1 MRKSSHTVPLIVP
14 RYAVGLRAY
23 NGPFGWL
30 GALVIMAQT
39 TQYELQLADRMSRL
53 GTETAF
59 EVLNK
64 ARALERQGKSI
75 IHMEIGEPDFD
86 TPANVI
92 EAAVDALHKGWTHYG
107 PSAGLPELRQ
117 TIADYVSRTRK
128 VKVTPEE
135 VVVVPGGKPIIF
147 FTILSLIN
155 EEDEVIYPNPGFPI
169 YESMIQYVGGKAV
182 PIQLR
187 EERDFSL
194 NVDELATLITDRTK
208 LIILNSPQNPTG
220 GVMQRKE
227 IEQVA
232 KVIGD
237 RNILV
242 LSDEIY
248 SRLLFEGEHFSIMSV
263 PGMQERTILL
273 DGFSKTYAMT
283 GWRMG
288 YGVMRADL
296 AAHITRLMTNSN
308 SCTASFTQIA
318 GVEALRGDQ
327 SSVDHMC
334 GEFKRRRDVFV
345 AGLNKIKGFSCR
357 MPKGAFYVFPNI
369 TKTGWK
375 SKPLADALLEQAGVA
390 ALSGTSFGAFGEGY
404 LRFSVANSLENLQTA
419 LDRID
424 QWTKKNL

>member
-1 MRKSSHTVPLIVP
+1 ME
-14 RYAVGLRAY
+14 
-23 NGPFGWL
+23 
-30 GALVIMAQT
+30 
-39 TQYELQLADRMSRL
+39 YELQLARRMSRL

-64 ARALERQGKSI
+64 ARALERQGRNI
-75 IHMEIGEPDFD
+75 IHLEIGEPDFD
-86 TPANVI
+86 TPSNVV
-92 EAAVDALHKGWTHYG
+92 EAAVDALHNGWTHYG
-107 PSAGLPELRQ
+107 PSAGLPDLRQ
-117 TIADYVSRTRK
+117 TIADYVSRTRG
-128 VKVTPEE
+128 VKITPEE

-147 FTILSLIN
+147 FTILSLID

-169 YESMIQYVGGKAV
+169 YESMINYVGGKAV

-187 EERDFSL
+187 EDRDFSL
-194 NVDELATLITDRTK
+194 DVNELAGLITKRTK
-208 LIILNSPQNPTG
+208 LIILNSPHNPTG
-220 GVMQRKE
+220 GVMPRKDVE
-227 IEQVA
+227 RVA
-232 KVIGD
+232 EVIGD

-248 SRLLFEGEHFSIMSV
+248 SRLLFDGEHFSIMSV
-263 PGMQERTILL
+263 PGMRERTLLL

-296 AAHITRLMTNSN
+296 ATQITRLMTNSN
-308 SCTASFTQIA
+308 SCTASFTQMA
-318 GVEALRGDQ
+318 GIEALRGDQ

-334 GEFKRRRDVFV
+334 AEFKGRRDVFV

-357 MPKGAFYVFPNI
+357 MPHGAFYVFPNV
-369 TKTGWK
+369 TQTGWK

-390 ALSGTSFGAFGEGY
+390 ALSGTAFGAFGEGY
-404 LRFSVANSLENLQTA
+404 LRFSIANSLENLEQA
-419 LDRID
+419 LDRVD

>member
-1 MRKSSHTVPLIVP
+1 MSK
-14 RYAVGLRAY
+14 AV
-23 NGPFGWL
+23 
-30 GALVIMAQT
+30 
-39 TQYELQLADRMSRL
+39 QYELQLARRMSRL

-64 ARALERQGKSI
+64 ARALERQGRGI
-75 IHMEIGEPDFD
+75 VHLEIGEPDFD

-92 EAAVDALHKGWTHYG
+92 DAGVNALRSGWTHYG
-107 PSAGLPELRQ
+107 PASGQPELRQ
-117 TIADYVSRTRK
+117 ALADYVSRTRG

-147 FTILSLIN
+147 FTILSFID
-155 EEDEVIYPNPGFPI
+155 EGDEVIYPNPGFPI
-169 YESMIQYVGGKAV
+169 YESMINYVGGRAV

-187 EERDFSL
+187 EEKDFSL
-194 NVDELATLITDRTK
+194 DVDELAALINDRTK

-220 GVMQRKE
+220 GILTRRD
-227 IEQVA
+227 IERIA
-232 KVIGD
+232 HAIGD
-237 RNILV
+237 RNIMV

-248 SRLLFEGEHFSIMSV
+248 SRLLFDGEQHFSIMSV

-296 AAHITRLMTNSN
+296 ANHFTRLMTNSN

-318 GVEALRGDQ
+318 GVEAIRGDQ
-327 SSVDHMC
+327 SSVEHMRDQ
-334 GEFKRRRDVFV
+334 FQKRRDVFV

-369 TKTGWK
+369 TQTGWK
-375 SKPLADALLEQAGVA
+375 SKPLADALLDQGGVA
-390 ALSGTSFGAFGEGY
+390 ALSGTAFGEFGEGY
-404 LRFSVANSLENLQTA
+404 LRFSVANSLENLNEA
-419 LDRID
+419 LNRLD
-424 QWTKKNL
+424 QWAKKNL